1 MRPRVLYIEDD
12 RDNMVLVRRI
22 LNAADFE
29 LYEATTA
36 KVGLVMAEERQPD
49 VILMDINLPEMDGLT
64 ATRHVRENPKTK
76 HIPVIALTANVMHD
90 ILEKA
95 MAVGCDGYIAK
106 PIQVDTLPDEIRKYI
121 RKS

>member
-1 MRPRVLYIEDD
+1 
-12 RDNMVLVRRI
+12 MVLVRRI

-36 KVGLVMAEERQPD
+36 KDGIAMAEERQPD

-64 ATRHVRENPKTK
+64 ATRHVRENPKIK
-76 HIPVIALTANVMHD
+76 HIPVVALTANVMHD
-90 ILEKA
+90 VLEKA
-95 MAVGCDGYIAK
+95 MTVGCDGYIAK